1 MNGSESRSDC
11 ECCMKSS
18 HIYGDTDSM
27 YCMKDLNSAMYP
39 DAKIRANACASLQQA
54 LQSPLPHPD
63 YIGFLPLG
71 GKLIYQ
77 TKVTDLSEEDLM
89 DIPPLVAGDPL
100 I

>member
-27 YCMKDLNSAMYP
+27 YYMKDLNSAVYP
-39 DAKIRANACASLQQA
+39 DAKMRADVCASLSQA
-54 LQSPLPHPD
+54 LQSPLPQPD

-77 TKVTDLSEEDLM
+77 TKVTDLSEEDLK
-89 DIPPLVAGDPL
+89 DIPPLIEEYPL
-100 I
+100 V